1 MFKNYTLPCNKTAL
15 FSLLRGGYV
24 SFILR
29 LSLAIFLFSL
39 TSITVFADFA
49 HANRIDDNLAIR
61 AIIGE
66 AGNQGYRGMLAVAV
80 GIRNRGSLQGVYG
93 LQAKHVD
100 KEPQWVFESARRAWK
115 ESAHN
120 HLHRGTHW
128 ENIKAFGKPKWAE
141 KMKLVYQ
148 YKDHNFYAEK

>member
-1 MFKNYTLPCNKTAL
+1 MKRYIAYLKRLPPYPYLTTL
-15 FSLLRGGYV
+15 LL
-24 SFILR
+24 ILACFCAN
-29 LSLAIFLFSL
+29 LAYP
-39 TSITVFADFA
+39 DE
-49 HANRIDDNLAIR
+49 IDDNKAIR

-66 AGNQGYRGMLAVAV
+66 ASNQGYQGMLAVAV